1 MSRIHEALKKAE
13 EERAANQS
21 DRRLEEPAEQ
31 LGSHQVVKI
40 AAESE
45 IVVSPTGLPDS
56 NTGADSALLQF
67 DELRAKCVKSVWNPD
82 PKVQLFCNS
91 NPLAP
96 GA

>member
-31 LGSHQVVKI
+31 LGSHQAVKI

-45 IVVSPTGLPDS
+45 IVVSPTGLP
-56 NTGADSALLQF
+56 
-67 DELRAKCVKSVWNPD
+67 
-82 PKVQLFCNS
+82 
-91 NPLAP
+91 AP
-96 GA
+96 AE